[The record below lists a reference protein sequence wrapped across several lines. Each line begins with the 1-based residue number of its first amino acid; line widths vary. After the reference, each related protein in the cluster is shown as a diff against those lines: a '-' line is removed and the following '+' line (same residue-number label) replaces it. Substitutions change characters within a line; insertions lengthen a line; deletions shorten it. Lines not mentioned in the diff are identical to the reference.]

1 MTSGQQ
7 PIFYQVAPTVAPMK
21 EEEPKGP
28 EFSGFIEF
36 STCGQLA
43 LAAPFFSLWM
53 DFVRLGIIAGVMY
66 EVVQV

>member
-1 MTSGQQ
+1 MTSVQQ
-7 PIFYQVAPTVAPMK
+7 PIYFERAPSVPPPK
-21 EEEPKGP
+21 EEKSEEPQ
-28 EFSGFIEF
+28 FSGFIEF
-36 STCGQLA
+36 STCGQIA